1 VPYSLTPPT
10 HLGGGNGG
18 DKDDDKNDKKARLP
32 KTKKK
37 TEAVGDDDVRGWGGD
52 GYKSTRQNK
61 TKWHGT
67 TEEDTTEG
75 VMNNVGRWFGE
86 GRGVRV
92 GP

>member
-1 VPYSLTPPT
+1 MIKRHVCQ
-10 HLGGGNGG
+10 
-18 DKDDDKNDKKARLP
+18 KR
-32 KTKKK
+32 KKK